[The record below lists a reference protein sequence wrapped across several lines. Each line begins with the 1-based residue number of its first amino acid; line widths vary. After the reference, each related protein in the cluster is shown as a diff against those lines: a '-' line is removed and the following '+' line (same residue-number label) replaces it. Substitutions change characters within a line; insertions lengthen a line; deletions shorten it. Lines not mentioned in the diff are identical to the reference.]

1 LKKDSPRMS
10 RTVLALALALTVSP
24 LAAQEA
30 GGWKPTEKIER
41 YAISGQTEM
50 DLYKSIG
57 EKGPMV
63 HGGKVRAI
71 AYTDFKLTWTRRY
84 ENDAS
89 GGCRIAENRP
99 NVTIIYRLPKP
110 AGKLGASVKAR
121 WDTFEAGIEAHEH
134 QHGQFILQM
143 VRRMVM
149 ETSTLSAPND
159 PSCRQ
164 VRAELTRR
172 MGAAFKEKSG
182 KDAAF
187 DKAEMGDGGNVRRLV
202 MTFVY
207 GGERSGRFDCP
218 DRC

>member
-1 LKKDSPRMS
+1 MS
-10 RTVLALALALTVSP
+10 RTVLALVFALVAASP
-24 LAAQEA
+24 LAAQEP

-63 HGGKVRAI
+63 RGGKVRAI
-71 AYTDFKLTWTRRY
+71 AYTDFKLTWDRAY
-84 ENDAS
+84 ENDAA
-89 GGCRIAENRP
+89 GGCRLARNLP
-99 NVTIIYRLPKP
+99 NVTIVYRFPKP
-110 AGKLGASVKAR
+110 SGKLGTSVKAR
-121 WDTFEAGIEAHEH
+121 WNTFEAGIETHER
-134 QHGQFILQM
+134 QHGQFIMQM
-143 VRRMVM
+143 VTRMVA
-149 ETSTLSAPND
+149 ETSNLSAAND
-159 PSCRQ
+159 PSCKK

-207 GGERSGRFDCP
+207 GDQILR
-218 DRC
+218 

>member
-1 LKKDSPRMS
+1 MS
-10 RTVLALALALTVSP
+10 RTVMALVFALVAASP
-24 LAAQEA
+24 IAAQEP

-41 YAISGQTEM
+41 YAISGQTEL

-57 EKGPMV
+57 DKGPMV

-99 NVTIIYRLPKP
+99 NVTIIYRFPKP
-110 AGKLGASVKAR
+110 ARKLSPSVKAN
-121 WDTFEAGIEAHEH
+121 WNTFETGIETHER
-134 QHGQFILQM
+134 QHGQFIMEM
-143 VRRMVM
+143 VRRMVV
-149 ETSTLSAPND
+149 ETSGLSAAND
-159 PSCRQ
+159 PSCKK

-172 MGAAFKEKSG
+172 LGAAFKEKSG

-187 DKAEMGDGGNVRRLV
+187 DKAEMGDGGTVQRLV
-202 MTFVY
+202 MRFVY
-207 GGERSGRFDCP
+207 GE
-218 DRC
+218 